1 MQAARETQR
10 EPTRHTGL
18 VPDPSAPRSV
28 KIDKDERG
36 GWSSDRPRGGDDRP
50 PRPVDISTRCRVLP
64 PTDAMRYSPGSLL
77 LVASGSAPLRTAF
90 TERLIT
96 DRSSLLSLA
105 KIRGLLEGRLP
116 AEEIEAKAAELLAA
130 TAAKRLAAGD
140 TVVIALETLSREER
154 EPLVR
159 LAHGNRRPRH
169 LIFLEAPRD
178 KVADEDADAVN
189 ELRQAVNTASLGE
202 EGIQTAMRL
211 SGATIG
217 QLKRIAFRP
226 APKDD

>member
-1 MQAARETQR
+1 M
-10 EPTRHTGL
+10 
-18 VPDPSAPRSV
+18 
-28 KIDKDERG
+28 
-36 GWSSDRPRGGDDRP
+36 
-50 PRPVDISTRCRVLP
+50 LP

>member
-1 MQAARETQR
+1 M
-10 EPTRHTGL
+10 
-18 VPDPSAPRSV
+18 PDPSAPRSV

-50 PRPVDISTRCRVLP
+50 PRPVDISARCRVLP

-77 LVASGSAPLRTAF
+77 LVASGSAPLRKAF

-96 DRSSLLSLA
+96 DRSSLLSLE

-116 AEEIEAKAAELLAA
+116 ADEIEAKAGELLSA
-130 TAAKRLAAGD
+130 TAAKRFAAGD
-140 TVVIALETLSREER
+140 TVVVALETLSPEER
-154 EPLVR
+154 EPIVR

-217 QLKRIAFRP
+217 QLKRIVFRP